1 MNNKKGIK
9 NWNGLILIFLVGM
22 LGMTSCK
29 STTAVQTDGSV
40 QTKPARF
47 LLKKMETNALDF
59 EWFNGKA
66 KIKYVDMTQNRSIK
80 ASIRIQKGKQIWMSF
95 SLFGFEGARVKIT
108 PDSVFVIN
116 RINKEYTAKSLSYL
130 EQQFKLPASYPLVEA
145 LLVGNPATI
154 KGSEYTVAIKNNQ
167 YLLNTKTPADATY
180 ILNGLTYQLAGLIIK
195 DEQQQKVDIE
205 FKEYEATEDG
215 RQFSYLRDI
224 IISSP
229 KRGNA
234 STSINYTKVQ
244 FDVEKQMNF
253 KIPNGYKVVD

>member
-1 MNNKKGIK
+1 MNNKKRY
-9 NWNGLILIFLVGM
+9 NNYNGLVFIFLVGM

-29 STTAVQTDGSV
+29 STTAVQTDGSI
-40 QTKPARF
+40 QTKSPRF
-47 LLKKMETNALDF
+47 LLKKMQDNALKF
-59 EWFNGKA
+59 EWFDGKA

-130 EQQFKLPASYPLVEA
+130 EEQFKLPASYSIVEE
-145 LLVGNPATI
+145 LLVGNPAALDN
-154 KGSEYTVAIKNNQ
+154 SEFTVAIKDNQ

-180 ILNGLTYQLAGLIIK
+180 ILNGLTYQLAGLLLK

-215 RQFSYLRDI
+215 RQFSFLRDI
-224 IISSP
+224 LISSP

-253 KIPNGYKVVD
+253 KIPSGYKVVN

>member
-1 MNNKKGIK
+1 MNNKKRY
-9 NWNGLILIFLVGM
+9 NYNGFIFIFLVGM

-29 STTAVQTDGSV
+29 STTAVQTDGSI
-40 QTKPARF
+40 QTKSPRF
-47 LLKKMETNALDF
+47 LLKKMEDNAIKF
-59 EWFNGKA
+59 EWFDGKA

-130 EQQFKLPASYPLVEA
+130 EEQFKLPASYSIVEA
-145 LLVGNPATI
+145 LLIGNAATVE
-154 KGSEYTVAIKNNQ
+154 GSEFTVAIKDNQ

-180 ILNGLTYQLAGLIIK
+180 VLNGLTYQLAGLMLK

-205 FKEYEATEDG
+205 FKEYEKTEDG
-215 RQFSYLRDI
+215 RQFSFLRDI
-224 IISSP
+224 LISSP

-234 STSINYTKVQ
+234 STSINYTKVE
-244 FDVEKQMNF
+244 FDVEKQMSF
-253 KIPNGYKVVD
+253 DVPSGYTVVD